1 MIVDRPSMQFQPK
14 RFHLPRPGWNFHTLC
29 PLLLLLLYLPIYL
42 TGGPNGTYSSL
53 YLNLGLHREGLQQGH
68 IWSLFTHALLH
79 GSWTHWLTNSF
90 FLYYFGGRIHAIFGE
105 KEVWRTALVTT
116 LIGGISHLVVQG
128 HNPLVGASGAAFG
141 LFIALTTVS
150 PESKMFPLPIRA
162 RNLRNGFLLASVLFL
177 LMIPPLEIPVFS
189 RMGQLII
196 QWGGQHLF
204 NIGHAYH
211 LGGALAGMLA
221 MRKYLRKPITLAQL
235 RRERAEREEEGNEA
249 A

>member
-1 MIVDRPSMQFQPK
+1 
-14 RFHLPRPGWNFHTLC
+14 
-29 PLLLLLLYLPIYL
+29 
-42 TGGPNGTYSSL
+42 
-53 YLNLGLHREGLQQGH
+53 
-68 IWSLFTHALLH
+68 
-79 GSWTHWLTNSF
+79 
-90 FLYYFGGRIHAIFGE
+90 
-105 KEVWRTALVTT
+105 
-116 LIGGISHLVVQG
+116 
-128 HNPLVGASGAAFG
+128 
-141 LFIALTTVS
+141 
-150 PESKMFPLPIRA
+150 MFPLPIRA